1 MSTVYSHADDKVS
14 VRTIE
19 AGQPLPAGAIWV
31 DMLHPTEEE
40 RAAMSAAVG
49 TTLPTQEDMMEIE
62 ASSRIYQDGGT
73 SFLTASVVAQA
84 DTVKPETG
92 PLTFVL
98 TPRLLIT
105 LRFVDPN
112 PIRIFSDIIRA
123 QHHLCATPRETLLV
137 FLRWAKRRVG
147 KQLD

>member
-40 RAAMSAAVG
+40 RAAMSAAAG

-92 PLTFVL
+92 PLTRSEEHTSEL
-98 TPRLLIT
+98 QSLM
-105 LRFVDPN
+105 
-112 PIRIFSDIIRA
+112 RISYA
-123 QHHLCATPRETLLV
+123 V
-137 FLRWAKRRVG
+137 FCLK
-147 KQLD
+147 KTN